1 MKKVNYNVLQ
11 QKSDPII
18 CAECNNEVEYTNDEG
33 ICEECL
39 AEYVS
44 SIYEARNDRDWEKIK
59 KIP

>member
-33 ICEECL
+33 MCEECL

-44 SIYEARNDRDWEKIK
+44 SIYEARNDRD
-59 KIP
+59 